1 MTQHTQKALTQH
13 AHKALTKHAQST
25 KKTFAKTK
33 KCKRKNREKNRV
45 NRPRLDAVLD
55 GTISI
60 RLVVDLLVH
69 GRD

>member
-1 MTQHTQKALTQH
+1 MTQHK
-13 AHKALTKHAQST
+13 HKALTKHTQST

-33 KCKRKNREKNRV
+33 KCKRKNKEKNRV
-45 NRPRLDAVLD
+45 NRQCLVVLD
-55 GTISI
+55 GIADI